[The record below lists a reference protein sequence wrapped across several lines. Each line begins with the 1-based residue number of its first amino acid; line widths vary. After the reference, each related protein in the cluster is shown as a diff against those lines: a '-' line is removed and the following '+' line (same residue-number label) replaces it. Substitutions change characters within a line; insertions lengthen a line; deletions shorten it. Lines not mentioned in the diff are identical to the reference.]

1 MFKQLH
7 RVILTGAKRGRIA
20 ALHKHGTKRVRKKY
34 ASAVVFLRSLITAE
48 ALPPI
53 IRSLQE
59 NHVMSK
65 RGWIRFCVIARK
77 CGLDARVLRQC

>member
-20 ALHKHGTKRVRKKY
+20 ALHKHGTKRVRRKY
-34 ASAVVFLRSLITAE
+34 ANAVVFLRSMITAE
-48 ALPPI
+48 SLPPI

-59 NHVMSK
+59 HHLVSK
-65 RGWIRFCVIARK
+65 RGWVRFCVIARK
-77 CGLDARVLRQC
+77 CGLDARVER